1 MRIAAD
7 TGGTFT
13 DVVFEDDQGQLTL
26 SKASTTPA
34 DPISGVLDAVAVA
47 AEEQNMPLKAFLGN
61 IKTFIHGTTHA
72 LNAVI
77 TGNTAKTALITTL
90 GHGDILVYREGGRRE
105 PFNQTVTYPEPY
117 IPRSLSFEAEERI
130 ASDGSVVVPLNEDSV
145 LTIIDQLREL
155 EVEAVA
161 VCLLWSP
168 IEQKHEQRIGEL
180 LQQHLPDVPFTL
192 SSQLN
197 PILREY
203 RRASAAAI
211 DASLK
216 PLMTRYIGDLTQR
229 LSSLGF
235 KGAVQI
241 LTSFGGVKMADEVAR
256 APIQLLQSGPSMAP
270 VAGRFY
276 GSDESDS
283 KDLIITD
290 AGGTTYDVSLV
301 RESEII
307 KTREYWIGEKFFGH
321 VTGFPSVDVR
331 SVGAGGGSIAWVDPG
346 GVLHVGPQSQGADP
360 GPACYK
366 RGGVEATVTDAAVIL
381 GYIDPDYFLGGRLTL
396 DRSASVTATQKQVGD
411 KIGLSVERSAESIM
425 ALATENMVQAIFDL
439 AVERGIEPARA
450 TMIGGGGAAG
460 FNAIF
465 IARRLGCRKVIF
477 PSVGAVLSAAGA
489 ILSDMV
495 ALYGKAAF
503 VSSRNFDREAANT
516 ALADLRQECHD
527 FARSVDV
534 PLERSQIKYS
544 VEARYKGQVWDIEVP
559 LRAGEFSNGA
569 DLASLVEDFHATH
582 KRIFAVCDPD
592 SSIEILTWNAA
603 ISCSGDSPTTGELNA
618 EHQHSCSK
626 ESRRIHL
633 PKVGLVDAEII
644 DFNNMEVGRILHGPA
659 IVESPFTSIVI
670 DERCSFSKNAMGTL
684 TVELAHNE

>member
-34 DPISGVLDAVAVA
+34 DPIGGVLDAVALAA
-47 AEEQNMPLKAFLGN
+47 AEQSMPLKEFLGQ

-77 TGNTAKTALITTL
+77 TGNIAKTALRTTQ
-90 GHGDILVYREGGRRE
+90 GHGDMLVYREGGRRE
-105 PFNQTVTYPEPY
+105 PFNQTVIYPEPY
-117 IPRSLSFEAEERI
+117 IPRSLSFEVEERI
-130 ASDGSVVVPLNEDSV
+130 ASDGSVVQPLDEASV
-145 LTIIDQLREL
+145 VEVIEQLREL
-155 EVEAVA
+155 GIEAVA

-168 IEQKHEQRIGEL
+168 LEQKHERRIGEL
-180 LQQHLPDVPFTL
+180 LEEHLPGVPYTL

-216 PLMTRYIGDLTQR
+216 PLMMRYIGDLTRR
-229 LSSLGF
+229 LTDLGF
-235 KGAVQI
+235 RGSVQI
-241 LTSFGGVKMADEVAR
+241 LTSFGGVKMADEVAQ

-276 GSDESDS
+276 GCDEEHNEE
-283 KDLIITD
+283 LIITD

-301 RESEII
+301 RENEII
-307 KTREYWIGEKFFGH
+307 KTREYWIGEKYFGH
-321 VTGFPSVDVR
+321 VTGFPSVEIR
-331 SVGAGGGSIAWVDPG
+331 SVGAGGGSIAWVDAG

-366 RGGVEATVTDAAVIL
+366 RGGIEATVTDAAVIL
-381 GYIDPDYFLGGRLTL
+381 GYIDPDYFLGGRLKL
-396 DRSASVTATQKQVGD
+396 DRAASIAVAQKQVGE
-411 KIGLSVERSAESIM
+411 KIGLNVEECAQAIM

-439 AVERGIEPARA
+439 SVERGIEPARA

-465 IARRLGCRKVIF
+465 IARRLGCSEVIF

-495 ALYGKAAF
+495 GLYGKAAF
-503 VSSRNFDREAANT
+503 VSSMNFDLEVANS
-516 ALADLRQECHD
+516 ALAELREECHD
-527 FARSVDV
+527 FAKNVGVS
-534 PLERSQIKYS
+534 LERSQIRYS

-559 LRAGEFSNGA
+559 LRKGKFNDDT
-569 DLASLVEDFHATH
+569 DLDNLVNDFHVTH
-582 KRIFAVCDPD
+582 NRIFAVHDPD
-592 SSIEILTWNAA
+592 SPIEILTWNAA
-603 ISCSGDSPTTGELNA
+603 ISCRGDSPATGELSV
-618 EHQHSCSK
+618 EHQHSRSK
-626 ESRRIHL
+626 ESRNIHL
-633 PKVGLVDAEII
+633 PKVGFIEATIM
-644 DFNNMEVGRILHGPA
+644 DFNSLEVDSILHGPA

-670 DERCSFSKNAMGTL
+670 DEKSSFSKNSIGSL
-684 TVELAHNE
+684 TVELG

>member
-47 AEEQNMPLKAFLGN
+47 AQEQSVPLREFLGK

-77 TGNTAKTALITTL
+77 TGNTARTAFITTE

-105 PFNQTVTYPEPY
+105 PFNQTVNYPEPY
-117 IPRSLSFEAEERI
+117 IPRSLSFEVEERI
-130 ASDGSVVVPLNEDSV
+130 AADGSVVLPLNEASV

-180 LQQHLPDVPFTL
+180 LEQHLPGVPFTL

-216 PLMTRYIGDLTQR
+216 PLMMQYIGDLTNR
-229 LSSLGF
+229 LTDLGF
-235 KGAVQI
+235 AGSVQI

-276 GSDESDS
+276 GCGDGSG

-301 RESEII
+301 RENEII

-331 SVGAGGGSIAWVDPG
+331 SVGAGGGSVAWVDAG

-366 RGGVEATVTDAAVIL
+366 RGGTEATVTDAAVIL
-381 GYIDPDYFLGGRLTL
+381 GYIDPDYFLGGRLKL
-396 DRSASVTATQKQVGD
+396 DRSAAVAAAQKQVGD
-411 KIGLSVERSAESIM
+411 KIGLNIEESAQSIM

-439 AVERGIEPARA
+439 SVERGIEPASA

-495 ALYGKAAF
+495 GLYGKAAF
-503 VSSRNFDREAANT
+503 ISSQDFNREVANA
-516 ALADLRQECHD
+516 ALAGLRQQCHD
-527 FARSVDV
+527 FAKSVGV
-534 PLERSQIKYS
+534 PLERSRIKYS

-559 LRAGEFSNGA
+559 LRGGEFRDDS
-569 DLASLVEDFHATH
+569 DLTRLVDDFHVTH
-582 KRIFAVCDPD
+582 QRIFAVCDPD
-592 SSIEILTWNAA
+592 SPIEILTWNAA
-603 ISCSGDSPTTGELNA
+603 ISCRGDSPHTGELNA
-618 EHQHSCSK
+618 EHQHSRSK

-633 PKVGLVDAEII
+633 PKTGFVEAAIV
-644 DFNNMEVGRILHGPA
+644 DFNSMDVDTVLHGPA

-670 DERCSFSKNAMGTL
+670 DECCSFSKNSIGSL
-684 TVELAHNE
+684 TVELG

>member
-47 AEEQNMPLKAFLGN
+47 AQEQSMPLKQFLGK

-77 TGNTAKTALITTL
+77 TGNTAKTAFITTQ

-105 PFNQTVTYPEPY
+105 PFNQTVSYPEPY
-117 IPRSLSFEAEERI
+117 IPRSLSFEVEERI
-130 ASDGSVVVPLNEDSV
+130 ASDGSVVLPLNEESV
-145 LTIIDQLREL
+145 LTIIDQLKEL

-168 IEQKHEQRIGEL
+168 VEQKHEQRIGQL
-180 LQQHLPDVPFTL
+180 LLQHLPGVPFTL

-216 PLMTRYIGDLTQR
+216 PLMMRYIGDLTQR
-229 LSSLGF
+229 LTDLGF
-235 KGAVQI
+235 SGSVQI
-241 LTSFGGVKMADEVAR
+241 LTSFGGVKMADEIAR

-276 GSDESDS
+276 GCEDNDS
-283 KDLIITD
+283 KVNVSKDGAGKDLIITD

-301 RESEII
+301 RENEII

-321 VTGFPSVDVR
+321 VTGFPSVEVR

-366 RGGVEATVTDAAVIL
+366 RGGTEATVTDAAVIL
-381 GYIDPDYFLGGRLTL
+381 GYIDPEYFLGGRLKL
-396 DRSASVTATQKQVGD
+396 DRSASVAAAQKQVGE
-411 KIGLSVERSAESIM
+411 KLGLNVEECAQSIM

-439 AVERGIEPARA
+439 SVERGIEPANA

-460 FNAIF
+460 FNAVF
-465 IARRLGCRKVIF
+465 IARRLDCRKVIF

-495 ALYGKAAF
+495 GLYGKAAF
-503 VSSRNFDREAANT
+503 VSSQDFNREVANA
-516 ALADLRQECHD
+516 ALAGLRQECHD
-527 FARSVDV
+527 FAKSVGV

-559 LRAGEFSNGA
+559 LRGGEFRDDS
-569 DLASLVEDFHATH
+569 DLVNLVDDFHVTH
-582 KRIFAVCDPD
+582 QRIFAVCDPD
-592 SSIEILTWNAA
+592 SPIEILTWNAA
-603 ISCSGDSPTTGELNA
+603 ISCRSDSPATGELSA
-618 EHQHSCSK
+618 EHQHSRSK

-633 PKVGLVDAEII
+633 PQAGFTEAAII
-644 DFNNMEVGRILHGPA
+644 DFNSMDVDTVLHGPA
-659 IVESPFTSIVI
+659 IVESPFT
-670 DERCSFSKNAMGTL
+670 CAQ
-684 TVELAHNE
+684 NE

>member
-47 AEEQNMPLKAFLGN
+47 ADEQSVPLEEFLAN

-72 LNAVI
+72 LNAVV
-77 TGNTAKTALITTL
+77 TGNTAKTAFITTQ

-105 PFNQTVTYPEPY
+105 PFNQNVSYPKPY
-117 IPRSLSFEAEERI
+117 IPRSLSFEVEERI
-130 ASDGSVVVPLNEDSV
+130 GSDGSVVVPLDEASV
-145 LTIIDQLREL
+145 MTVIGQLREL
-155 EVEAVA
+155 KVEAVA

-168 IEQKHEQRIGEL
+168 LEQKHELRIGEL
-180 LQQHLPDVPFTL
+180 LEQHLPGVPFTL
-192 SSQLN
+192 SAQLN

-216 PLMTRYIGDLTQR
+216 PLMTRYIGDLTRR
-229 LSSLGF
+229 LTDLGF
-235 KGAVQI
+235 AGSVQI

-276 GSDESDS
+276 GCDESDG

-301 RESEII
+301 REKEII

-331 SVGAGGGSIAWVDPG
+331 SVGAGGGSIAWVDAG

-366 RGGVEATVTDAAVIL
+366 RGGVEATVTDAAVTL
-381 GYIDPDYFLGGRLTL
+381 GYIDPDYFLGGRLQL
-396 DRSASVTATQKQVGD
+396 DRSASLAAVQKQVGD
-411 KIGLSVERSAESIM
+411 KISLPVEDSAQSIM

-439 AVERGIEPARA
+439 AVERGIEPAKA
-450 TMIGGGGAAG
+450 SMIGGGGAAG

-465 IARRLGCRKVIF
+465 IARRLNCRKVIF

-495 ALYGKAAF
+495 GVYGKAAF
-503 VSSRNFDREAANT
+503 VSSKNFDREVANT
-516 ALADLRQECHD
+516 ALVELRKECHD
-527 FARSVDV
+527 FAKSVGV
-534 PLERSQIKYS
+534 PLTRSEIKYS

-559 LRAGEFSNGA
+559 LRKGEFVDDA
-569 DLASLVEDFHATH
+569 DLTKLVDDFHVTH
-582 KRIFAVCDPD
+582 QRIFAVHDPD
-592 SSIEILTWNAA
+592 SPIEILTWNAA
-603 ISCSGDSPTTGELNA
+603 ISCRGDSPATGELNT
-618 EHQHSCSK
+618 EHQHSRNK
-626 ESRRIHL
+626 ESRPIHL
-633 PKVGLVDAEII
+633 PGVGFVDAAII
-644 DFNNMEVGRILHGPA
+644 DFTSMSVDTVLYGPA

-670 DERCSFSKNAMGTL
+670 DERASFSKNAIGSL
-684 TVELAHNE
+684 IVELD

>member
-47 AEEQNMPLKAFLGN
+47 ADEQSMPLKEFLGK

-72 LNAVI
+72 LNAVV
-77 TGNTAKTALITTL
+77 TGNTARTALITTR

-105 PFNQTVTYPEPY
+105 PFNQTVHYPEPY
-117 IPRSLSFEAEERI
+117 IPRSLSFEVEERI
-130 ASDGSVVVPLNEDSV
+130 ASDGNVVLPLNEESV
-145 LTIIDQLREL
+145 LTVIDQLREL

-161 VCLLWSP
+161 GCLLWWP
-168 IEQKHEQRIGEL
+168 VEQKHEQRIGEL
-180 LQQHLPDVPFTL
+180 LQQHLPGVPFTL

-216 PLMTRYIGDLTQR
+216 PLMMRYIGDLTRR
-229 LSSLGF
+229 LTDLGF
-235 KGAVQI
+235 AGSVQI

-276 GSDESDS
+276 GCEESGS

-301 RESEII
+301 RENEII

-346 GVLHVGPQSQGADP
+346 GVLHVGPQSQGPDP

-366 RGGVEATVTDAAVIL
+366 RGGIEATVTDAAVIL
-381 GYIDPDYFLGGRLTL
+381 GYIDPDYFLGGRLQL
-396 DRSASVTATQKQVGD
+396 DRSASVAAAQKQVGE
-411 KIGLSVERSAESIM
+411 KIGLNVEECAQSIM

-439 AVERGIEPARA
+439 SVERGIEPARA

-465 IARRLGCRKVIF
+465 IARRLGCGKVIF

-495 ALYGKAAF
+495 GLYGRAAF
-503 VSSRNFDREAANT
+503 ISSQNFNREVANA
-516 ALADLRQECHD
+516 ALAELRQECHD
-527 FARSVDV
+527 FAESVGV
-534 PLERSQIKYS
+534 PLERSEIKYS
-544 VEARYKGQVWDIEVP
+544 VEARYKGQVLDIEVP
-559 LRAGEFSNGA
+559 LRGGEFRDDS
-569 DLASLVEDFHATH
+569 DLANLVDDFHVTH

-592 SSIEILTWNAA
+592 SPIEILTWNAA
-603 ISCSGDSPTTGELNA
+603 ISCRGDSPTTGELNA
-618 EHQHSCSK
+618 EHQHSRSK
-626 ESRRIHL
+626 VSRRIHL
-633 PKVGLVDAEII
+633 PKIGFAEAAIV
-644 DFNNMEVGRILHGPA
+644 DFNNMEVDTVLHGPA

-670 DERCSFSKNAMGTL
+670 DERCRF
-684 TVELAHNE
+684 

>member
-1 MRIAAD
+1 
-7 TGGTFT
+7 
-13 DVVFEDDQGQLTL
+13 
-26 SKASTTPA
+26 
-34 DPISGVLDAVAVA
+34 
-47 AEEQNMPLKAFLGN
+47 
-61 IKTFIHGTTHA
+61 
-72 LNAVI
+72 
-77 TGNTAKTALITTL
+77 
-90 GHGDILVYREGGRRE
+90 
-105 PFNQTVTYPEPY
+105 
-117 IPRSLSFEAEERI
+117 
-130 ASDGSVVVPLNEDSV
+130 
-145 LTIIDQLREL
+145 
-155 EVEAVA
+155 
-161 VCLLWSP
+161 
-168 IEQKHEQRIGEL
+168 
-180 LQQHLPDVPFTL
+180 VPFTL

-216 PLMTRYIGDLTQR
+216 PLMTRYIGDLKQR
-229 LSSLGF
+229 LTDLGF
-235 KGAVQI
+235 AGSVQI

-276 GSDESDS
+276 GCDESDS

-301 RESEII
+301 RENEVI

-331 SVGAGGGSIAWVDPG
+331 SVGAGGGSIAWVDAG

-366 RGGVEATVTDAAVIL
+366 RGGTEATVTDAAVIL
-381 GYIDPDYFLGGRLTL
+381 GYIDPDYFLGGRLKL
-396 DRSASVTATQKQVGD
+396 DRSASVAATKKQVGQ
-411 KIGLSVERSAESIM
+411 KIGLDLEESAQSIM

-439 AVERGIEPARA
+439 SVERGIEPASA

-465 IARRLGCRKVIF
+465 IARRLGCCKVIF

-495 ALYGKAAF
+495 GLYGKAAF
-503 VSSRNFDREAANT
+503 VSSRNFDREVANA
-516 ALADLRQECHD
+516 ALAGLRQECHD
-527 FARSVDV
+527 FASSVGV
-534 PLERSQIKYS
+534 PLERSEIKYS

-559 LRAGEFSNGA
+559 LRGGEFRDDS
-569 DLASLVEDFHATH
+569 DLDNLVEDFHVTH

-592 SSIEILTWNAA
+592 SPIEILTWNAA
-603 ISCSGDSPTTGELNA
+603 ISCRGDSPTTGELSA
-618 EHQHSCSK
+618 EHQHSRSK

-633 PKVGLVDAEII
+633 PNVGLVDAAIV
-644 DFNNMEVGRILHGPA
+644 DFNSMNVDSVFHGPA

-670 DERCSFSKNAMGTL
+670 DERCSFSKNSIGTL
-684 TVELAHNE
+684 TVELR

>member
-47 AEEQNMPLKAFLGN
+47 AEEQSVPLEEFLGK
-61 IKTFIHGTTHA
+61 IDTFIHGTTHA

-77 TGNTAKTALITTL
+77 TGNTAKTALITTQ
-90 GHGDILVYREGGRRE
+90 GHGDLMVYREGGRRE
-105 PFNQTVTYPEPY
+105 PFNQTVSYPEPY
-117 IPRSLSFEAEERI
+117 IPRSLSFEVEERI
-130 ASDGSVVVPLNEDSV
+130 APDGSVVLPLNEDSV
-145 LTIIDQLREL
+145 LAVIEQLKDL

-168 IEQKHEQRIGEL
+168 VEQRHEQRIGEL
-180 LQQHLPDVPFTL
+180 LDQHLPGVPFTL

-211 DASLK
+211 DASLT
-216 PLMTRYIGDLTQR
+216 PLLMRYIGDLTQR
-229 LSSLGF
+229 LTKLGF
-235 KGAVQI
+235 AGSVQI

-276 GSDESDS
+276 GSGESDS

-301 RESEII
+301 RENEII

-346 GVLHVGPQSQGADP
+346 GMLHVGPQSQGADP

-366 RGGVEATVTDAAVIL
+366 RGGTEATVTDAAVIL
-381 GYIDPDYFLGGRLTL
+381 GYIDPDYFLGGRLKL
-396 DRSASVTATQKQVGD
+396 DRSASVEAAQRQVGD
-411 KIGLSVERSAESIM
+411 KIGLTVEESAQSIM
-425 ALATENMVQAIFDL
+425 ALATENMVQAIFEL
-439 AVERGIEPARA
+439 AVERGVEPSKA

-465 IARRLGCRKVIF
+465 IARRLGCSKVIF

-495 ALYGKAAF
+495 GLYGKAAF
-503 VSSRNFDREAANT
+503 VSSQNFNREAANT
-516 ALADLRQECHD
+516 ALAELRQECHD
-527 FARSVDV
+527 FAKSVAV
-534 PLERSQIKYS
+534 PLERSDIKYS

-559 LRAGEFSNGA
+559 LRRGEFRDDA
-569 DLASLVEDFHATH
+569 DLSNLVEDFHLTH
-582 KRIFAVCDPD
+582 RRIFAVHDPD
-592 SSIEILTWNAA
+592 SPIEILTWNAE
-603 ISCSGDSPTTGELNA
+603 ISCHGDSPTTGELSA
-618 EHQHSCSK
+618 EHLHRRSK

-633 PKVGLVDAEII
+633 PKVGFVDAEVV
-644 DFNNMEVGRILHGPA
+644 DFNGMDVGKLLHGPA

-670 DERCSFSKNAMGTL
+670 DESCSFSKNAIGTL
-684 TVELAHNE
+684 TVELG

>member
-13 DVVFEDDQGQLTL
+13 DLVFEDEHGNLTL

-34 DPISGVLDAVAVA
+34 DPITGVLDAVAVA
-47 AEEQNMPLKAFLGN
+47 AEQQSLSVGEFLGDV
-61 IKTFIHGTTHA
+61 KTFIHGTTHA
-72 LNAVI
+72 LNAVV
-77 TGNTAKTALITTL
+77 TGRTAKTALITTQ
-90 GHGDILVYREGGRRE
+90 GHGDVLVYREGGRKE
-105 PFNQTVTYPEPY
+105 PFNQTVTYPSPY
-117 IPRSLSFEAEERI
+117 VPRSLSFEVEERI
-130 ASDGSVVVPLNEDSV
+130 AYDGSVVEALNEQSV
-145 LTIIDQLREL
+145 LTVIEQLREL

-180 LQQHLPDVPFTL
+180 LKEHLPGVPFSL
-192 SSQLN
+192 SSELN
-197 PILREY
+197 PTLREY

-216 PLMTRYIGDLTQR
+216 PLMTRYIGDLSQR
-229 LSSLGF
+229 LADLGF
-235 KGAVQI
+235 KGSVQI
-241 LTSFGGVKMADEVAR
+241 LTSFGGVKMAEEVAA

-276 GSDESDS
+276 GCSESDS
-283 KDLIITD
+283 RDLIVTD

-301 RESEII
+301 REEEII

-331 SVGAGGGSIAWVDPG
+331 SIGAGGGSIAWVDKG
-346 GVLHVGPQSQGADP
+346 GMLHVGPQSQGADP
-360 GPACYK
+360 GPACYQ
-366 RGGVEATVTDAAVIL
+366 RGGTEATVTDAAVIL
-381 GYIDPDYFLGGRLTL
+381 GYIDPDYFLGGRLKL
-396 DRSASVTATQKQVGD
+396 DRSASVKAAEQNVGS
-411 KIGLSVERSAESIM
+411 KIDLSVEDSAQAIM

-439 AVERGIEPARA
+439 AVERGIEPAKA

-465 IARRLGCRKVIF
+465 IARRLGCSKVIF
-477 PSVGAVLSAAGA
+477 PPVGAVLSAAGA

-495 ALYGKAAF
+495 GQFSKAAF
-503 VSSRNFDREAANT
+503 ISSRNFNSELANAALSALRE
-516 ALADLRQECHD
+516 ECHA
-527 FARSVDV
+527 FAKSVGV

-559 LRAGEFSNGA
+559 LRVGEFSEES
-569 DLASLVEDFHATH
+569 DLSNLVEDFHATH
-582 KRIFAVCDPD
+582 KRIFAVYDPD
-592 SSIEILTWNAA
+592 SPIEILTWNATVNCA
-603 ISCSGDSPTTGELNA
+603 SDAPTTGELS
-618 EHQHSCSK
+618 EDHQPVRAH
-626 ESRRIHL
+626 ESRPIHL
-633 PKVGLVDAEII
+633 PTTGFVDAAII
-644 DFNNMEVGRILHGPA
+644 DFNGLKDGEVHQGPA

-670 DERCSFSKNAMGTL
+670 DERASFFKNAMGSL
-684 TVELAHNE
+684 IVELDL

>member
-13 DVVFEDDQGQLTL
+13 DVVFEDDQGKLTL

-47 AEEQNMPLKAFLGN
+47 AEEQGMPLEEFLGK
-61 IKTFIHGTTHA
+61 ISTFIHGTTHA
-72 LNAVI
+72 LNAVV
-77 TGNTAKTALITTL
+77 TGNTAKTALITTQ

-105 PFNQTVTYPEPY
+105 PFNQTVNYPDPY
-117 IPRSLSFEAEERI
+117 IPRCLSFEVEERI
-130 ASDGSVVVPLNEDSV
+130 SHDGSVVTALNESSV
-145 LTIIDQLREL
+145 LNVIQQLKDL
-155 EVEAVA
+155 QVEAVA

-168 IEQKHEQRIGEL
+168 VEQRHEQRIGEL
-180 LQQHLPDVPFTL
+180 LEEHLPGVPFTL

-216 PLMTRYIGDLTQR
+216 PLITRYIGDLSQR
-229 LSSLGF
+229 LASLGF
-235 KGAVQI
+235 KGIVQI
-241 LTSFGGVKMADEVAR
+241 LTSFGGVKLADEVAR

-276 GSDESDS
+276 GCDETDS
-283 KDLIITD
+283 KDLIVTD

-301 RESEII
+301 REKEII

-331 SVGAGGGSIAWVDPG
+331 SVGAGGGSIAWVDRG

-366 RGGVEATVTDAAVIL
+366 RGGIEATVTDAAVIL
-381 GYIDPDYFLGGRLTL
+381 GYIDPDYFLGGRLQL
-396 DRSASVTATQKQVGD
+396 DRSASAEVAKKQVGD
-411 KIGLSVERSAESIM
+411 KIGLNVEDSAQSIM

-439 AVERGIEPARA
+439 SVERGIEPAKA

-489 ILSDMV
+489 MLSDMV
-495 ALYGKAAF
+495 GLYGKAAF
-503 VSSRNFDREAANT
+503 VSSRNFDRSVANAA
-516 ALADLRQECHD
+516 LSDLRDECHG
-527 FARSVDV
+527 FAKNVGVS
-534 PLERSQIKYS
+534 LQRSQIRYS

-559 LRAGEFSNGA
+559 LRTGEFCDDQ
-569 DLASLVEDFHATH
+569 DLTNLVDDFHQTH
-582 KRIFAVCDPD
+582 QRIFAVNDPG
-592 SSIEILTWNAA
+592 SSIEILTWNAT
-603 ISCSGDSPTTGELNA
+603 ISCSVDSPTTGELCI
-618 EHQHSCSK
+618 EHQHSRSK
-626 ESRRIHL
+626 KSRVIHL
-633 PKVGLVDAEII
+633 PNVGAVDAEIV
-644 DFNNMEVGRILHGPA
+644 DFGSMEVDRVVHGPA

-670 DERCSFSKNAMGTL
+670 DEKASFSKNAIGSL
-684 TVELAHNE
+684 IVELFDHE

>member
-47 AEEQNMPLKAFLGN
+47 AEEQSVPLEEFLSK
-61 IKTFIHGTTHA
+61 IDTFIHGTTHA

-77 TGNTAKTALITTL
+77 TGNTAKTALITTQ
-90 GHGDILVYREGGRRE
+90 GHGDLMVYREGGRRE
-105 PFNQTVTYPEPY
+105 PFNQTVSYPEPY
-117 IPRSLSFEAEERI
+117 IPRSLSFEVEERI
-130 ASDGSVVVPLNEDSV
+130 ASDGSVVLPLNEASV
-145 LTIIDQLREL
+145 LTVIEQLKDL

-168 IEQKHEQRIGEL
+168 LEQKHEQRIGEL
-180 LQQHLPDVPFTL
+180 LEQHLPGVPFTL
-192 SSQLN
+192 SSKLN

-216 PLMTRYIGDLTQR
+216 PLMMRYIGDLTQR
-229 LSSLGF
+229 LTNLGF
-235 KGAVQI
+235 AGSVQI

-301 RESEII
+301 RENEII

-346 GVLHVGPQSQGADP
+346 GMLHVGPQSQGADP

-366 RGGVEATVTDAAVIL
+366 RGGTQATVTDAAVIL
-381 GYIDPDYFLGGRLTL
+381 GYIDPDYFLGGRLKL
-396 DRSASVTATQKQVGD
+396 DRSASVEAAQRQVGD
-411 KIGLSVERSAESIM
+411 KIGLTVEESAQSIM
-425 ALATENMVQAIFDL
+425 ALATENMVQAIFEL
-439 AVERGIEPARA
+439 AVERGVEPSKA

-495 ALYGKAAF
+495 ICLIPEF
-503 VSSRNFDREAANT
+503 QSRG
-516 ALADLRQECHD
+516 
-527 FARSVDV
+527 S
-534 PLERSQIKYS
+534 
-544 VEARYKGQVWDIEVP
+544 
-559 LRAGEFSNGA
+559 
-569 DLASLVEDFHATH
+569 
-582 KRIFAVCDPD
+582 
-592 SSIEILTWNAA
+592 
-603 ISCSGDSPTTGELNA
+603 
-618 EHQHSCSK
+618 
-626 ESRRIHL
+626 
-633 PKVGLVDAEII
+633 
-644 DFNNMEVGRILHGPA
+644 
-659 IVESPFTSIVI
+659 
-670 DERCSFSKNAMGTL
+670 
-684 TVELAHNE
+684 

>member
-47 AEEQNMPLKAFLGN
+47 AQEQSMPLGQFLGK

-77 TGNTAKTALITTL
+77 TGNTAKTALITTR
-90 GHGDILVYREGGRRE
+90 GHGDMLVYREGGRRE
-105 PFNQTVTYPEPY
+105 PFNQTVNYPEPY
-117 IPRSLSFEAEERI
+117 IPRSLSFEVDERI
-130 ASDGSVVVPLNEDSV
+130 AANGSVVQSLDETSV
-145 LTIIDQLREL
+145 LTVIDQLREL

-168 IEQKHEQRIGEL
+168 VEQKHELRIGEL
-180 LQQHLPDVPFTL
+180 LEQHLPGVPFTL

-216 PLMTRYIGDLTQR
+216 PLMTRYIGDLTRR
-229 LSSLGF
+229 LTDLGF
-235 KGAVQI
+235 VGSVQI
-241 LTSFGGVKMADEVAR
+241 LTSFGGVKMASEVAQ

-276 GSDESDS
+276 GCEQSGG

-301 RESEII
+301 RENEII

-321 VTGFPSVDVR
+321 VTGFPSVEVR
-331 SVGAGGGSIAWVDPG
+331 SVGAGGGSIAWVDAG

-366 RGGVEATVTDAAVIL
+366 RGGIEATVTDAAVIL
-381 GYIDPDYFLGGRLTL
+381 GYIDPDYFLGGRLQL
-396 DRSASVTATQKQVGD
+396 DRSASVDAAQKQVGD
-411 KIGLSVERSAESIM
+411 KIGLDVEESAQAIM
-425 ALATENMVQAIFDL
+425 SLATENMVQAIFDL
-439 AVERGIEPARA
+439 SVERGIEPASA

-495 ALYGKAAF
+495 GLYGKAAF
-503 VSSRNFDREAANT
+503 ISSQNFNREVANA
-516 ALADLRQECHD
+516 ALAELRQECHD
-527 FARSVDV
+527 FAESVGV
-534 PLERSQIKYS
+534 PLERSRIKYS

-559 LRAGEFSNGA
+559 LRGGEFRDDA
-569 DLASLVEDFHATH
+569 DLVKLVDDFHLTH
-582 KRIFAVCDPD
+582 QRIFAVHDPD
-592 SSIEILTWNAA
+592 SPIEILTWNAA
-603 ISCSGDSPTTGELNA
+603 ISCRGDSPATGELNA
-618 EHQHSCSK
+618 EHQHSRSK
-626 ESRRIHL
+626 NSRRIHL
-633 PKVGLVDAEII
+633 PKTGFVEAAIV
-644 DFNNMEVGRILHGPA
+644 DFNSMDVDTVVNGPA

-670 DERCSFSKNAMGTL
+670 DESCSFSRNSIGSL
-684 TVELAHNE
+684 TVELG